1 MASFNF
7 VGTLRAVKDTE
18 NFKGFSVTNF
28 DSGWMTER
36 LRFNVIAGDNRH
48 LVEINAGRWKN
59 EEKNVIYTYEKVE
72 GDNRGKPIQVAWN
85 DRNDPDIIDKIVGYR
100 IFTADTDT
108 RKHRDELKESGDAA
122 ALEASNKKRKH
133 FIAGT
138 DFCEYVNKIVN
149 SDKAKDWKFR
159 VLGNI
164 NYTYSE
170 KTGMYYSTYEVNKI
184 YRVEDD
190 ATPTSEITMDFY
202 FAENAMDS
210 DDYEETGVAHVNGYT
225 QYYDGSAKKNVF
237 CPVCL
242 AMRFGTD
249 EEGIGKLKWYEEDV
263 FGDMEDVE
271 IRKIGLVCQHING
284 AQRVAVT
291 YDDLSDKVKRAID
304 RKVITLEMA
313 IRDAG
318 GSMYGE
324 RIQEIRIVEPGR
336 GYSMG
341 SESTAYTMENMTAK
355 PNDTNIFDEDE
366 EL

>member
-18 NFKGFSVTNF
+18 NFKGFSVTSF
-28 DSGWMTER
+28 DSGWMNEC

-48 LVEINAGRWKN
+48 LVEINAGRWKQ
-59 EEKNVIYTYEKVE
+59 EEKNTIYAFEKAE
-72 GDNRGKPIQVAWN
+72 GKNKGKQIQIPW
-85 DRNDPDIIDKIVGYR
+85 DKRNDPEMIDKVIGWR

-108 RKHRDELKESGDAA
+108 TKHRNELEKSGDTA
-122 ALEASNKKRKH
+122 ALEVSNSKRKH
-133 FIAGT
+133 FLAGT

-149 SDKAKDWKFR
+149 SEKAKDWKFR

-170 KTGMYYSTYEVNKI
+170 KNGTYYSTYEVNKI

-190 ATPTSEITMDFY
+190 AMPTSEITMDFY
-202 FAENAMDS
+202 FAEDAMDS
-210 DDYEETGVAHVNGYT
+210 TDYEESGRAIVNGYT
-225 QYYDGSAKKNVF
+225 QYYDNNAKKMAF

-263 FGDMEDVE
+263 FGDMEYSE
-271 IRKIGLVCQHING
+271 IRKIGLICQRING
-284 AQRVAVT
+284 SERVAVT

-304 RKVITLEMA
+304 RKVITLEKA

-318 GSMYGE
+318 GSMYGD

-341 SESTAYTMENMTAK
+341 SESTTYTMENMIAK
-355 PNDTNIFDEDE
+355 PNDTNIFDEEDD
-366 EL
+366 L